1 MMPNRIL
8 ICGGTGCISSHS
20 RPVMDRLEKE
30 LQQANLDQEYQIIFT
45 GCQGFCEQGPIIV
58 VEKDSTFYCRVDP
71 DQVPAIVQDHLKA
84 GRPVEELL
92 YTNPDTGITARTRD
106 EVVFFQKQKRL
117 VLHNCGLI
125 DPENIDEYIARG
137 GYKALEKALAADP
150 LQIIEM
156 IKKSGLR
163 GRGGGGFPAGIKW
176 ETTRNAVGKH
186 KYVVCNADEGD
197 PGAFMDRSIMEGD
210 PHAVLEG
217 MLIAGFAI
225 GAQEGYIYI
234 RAEYPLAVR
243 RLLAAIR
250 QAEEKGF
257 IGDKILGSGFGFRI
271 RVKQG
276 AGAFVCG
283 EETALIESIQGNRG
297 MPRPRPPF
305 PAIKGVWDMPTNV
318 NNVETLANIPVILGM
333 GAEEYAKIGTQQS
346 KGTKIFALTGKI
358 NNTGLAEVPMGITLR
373 EIIYDIGGGIKDGKK
388 FKAVQIG
395 GPSGGCI
402 PAEHLDVA
410 IDYDSLISLG
420 AMMGSGGLVVMDE
433 ETCMVDVARFF
444 LTFTRTESCGK
455 CTPCREGTKRLLEI
469 LERIV
474 EGKGEKRDLETLER
488 LGRNIIDSS
497 LCGLGQSAP
506 NPILSTLRYF
516 RSEYELHIEQK
527 VCPAGV
533 CKALKHYR
541 VIPEKCKACG
551 LCKQECPV
559 GAITGEKKVPHVIDP
574 AKCAKCGE
582 CVKKCP
588 FEAIVHG

>member
-176 ETTRNAVGKH
+176 ETARNAVGKH
-186 KYVVCNADEGD
+186 KYAVCNADEGD

-305 PAIKGVWDMPTNV
+305 PAVKGVWDMPTNV

>member
-176 ETTRNAVGKH
+176 ETTRNAAGKH

>member
-176 ETTRNAVGKH
+176 ETARNAAGKH

-333 GAEEYAKIGTQQS
+333 GAGEYAKIGTQQS